1 MRLGFKQ
8 RIKQACQVICKSW
21 ISLQLCVD
29 AQAVNAA
36 FMASL
41 VRTVQQDLSPDS
53 PASD

>member
-21 ISLQLCVD
+21 ITLQLCVD
-29 AQAVNAA
+29 ARAVNAV
-36 FMASL
+36 MVSL